1 MTSSSNRRGS
11 SLTSPRSKG
20 RQPTHNSSKL
30 RWAVVAVVCFG
41 LLIGSSAIVGDY
53 LWYKAAG
60 RVVAFFVYLGWMALI
75 LAAAAGIAGLAV
87 RIFFPGYDSRLAP
100 RRPSR
105 SSPEEDFLE
114 IQRTGAAFQP
124 LMVYYS
130 LFMVAATVGAMLVA
144 QNISKGALF
153 AFKVVQLE
161 AMSRSADPEELKSLF
176 VEVRELQQPDEVVRF
191 VQKLPLFY
199 EDRRETVREAAYA
212 TTEVMAYRMNLSVHL
227 LVREGQLLDSRWE
240 PSLLTWM
247 HEEVAP
253 VLRHLAEQ
261 GVSPRPAIVA
271 ALARLARGADNDFF
285 LRIVQDPTVDDVTF
299 AQAAIGLGNLA
310 RFESAAPLIAAILDR
325 KGPAQARIFWA
336 LERIASAL
344 QKDIAEEDQ
353 DEQVW
358 SMVEQLLALLDR
370 LDDGG
375 LCGTVMAVKA
385 FQHSHATG
393 PLLKL
398 FDSERAAI
406 TCPRIELTE
415 PVGPPQV
422 YVKEDRLRWLLLNVL
437 AEVGAGNGQLHRWLG
452 QALTR
457 PYDEQV
463 MRGLRQLHGQLSRE
477 PDNGF

>member
-1 MTSSSNRRGS
+1 MTAPSR
-11 SLTSPRSKG
+11 KG
-20 RQPTHNSSKL
+20 QKSHGKSHKL
-30 RWAVVAVVCFG
+30 RWAAVAVLSFG
-41 LLIGSSAIVGDY
+41 LLLGSSAVAGDY
-53 LWYKAAG
+53 LWYKVAG
-60 RVVAFFVYLGWMALI
+60 CVVAFFVYLGWMALL

-100 RRPSR
+100 SRPSR
-105 SSPEEDFLE
+105 SSPEDDFLE
-114 IQRTGAAFQP
+114 IQRTGATFQP

-130 LFMVAATVGAMLVA
+130 LFMVAATVGSMLVA

-176 VEVRELQQPDEVVRF
+176 HEVRELQQPDEVVRF
-191 VQKLPLFY
+191 VQKLPLYY
-199 EDRRETVREAAYA
+199 EDRRESVREAAYA

-227 LVREGQLLDSRWE
+227 LLQEGQLLDSRWE

-247 HEEVAP
+247 HEEMAP
-253 VLRHLAEQ
+253 VLRHLAER
-261 GVSPRPAIVA
+261 GVTPRPAIVA
-271 ALARLARGADNDFF
+271 ALARLSRAEDSEFF
-285 LRIVQDPTVDDVTF
+285 MRIAEDLTVDDATF

-310 RFESAAPLIAAILDR
+310 SFEAAAPLIAAIPER

-336 LERIASAL
+336 LERIANNL

-358 SMVEQLLALLDR
+358 ALVDKLLALLDR
-370 LDDGG
+370 LDDAG
-375 LCGTVMAVKA
+375 LCGTAMVVKA

-393 PLLKL
+393 PLLKF

-406 TCPRIELTE
+406 TCPRVELSE
-415 PVGPPQV
+415 PVGPPQA
-422 YVKEDRLRWLLLNVL
+422 YIKEDRLRWVLLNVL
-437 AEVGAGNGQLHRWLG
+437 AEIGSGNGQLRGWLG
-452 QALTR
+452 QALTQT
-457 PYDEQV
+457 YDEQV

-477 PDNGF
+477 PDNSF